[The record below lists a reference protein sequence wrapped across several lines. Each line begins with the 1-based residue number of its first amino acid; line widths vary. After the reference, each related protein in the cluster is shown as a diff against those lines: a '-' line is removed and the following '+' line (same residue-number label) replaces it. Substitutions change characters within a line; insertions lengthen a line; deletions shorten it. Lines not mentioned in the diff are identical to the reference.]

1 MKPIIIFVKLIR
13 ESMNFAYQSIRVNK
27 MRTFLSLF
35 GITIGIFAIVSVFTV
50 LDSLEKSVRQS
61 LESLG
66 DNVVYVQKWP
76 WSMGT
81 SYPWWKYM
89 NRPQPSLED
98 LETLRSS
105 SITAQSSALM
115 LSYQS
120 LVAYE
125 RNAAPKT
132 PILAVTDSYEDIRS
146 FEVESGRYFSAFD
159 LSMGKRVTVLGND
172 IATELFVGLN
182 PVGRSIKIGGYLV
195 EVIGVLKKE
204 GQQAVGDQ
212 SHDDLVVIPA
222 NFSKLMVDFRYA
234 GPTIMV
240 KAKDGIPSEELMD
253 ELRGILR
260 ASRKLK
266 PIEDD
271 DFSLNQVST
280 LREGI
285 DNIFAV
291 INIAGWIIGGFSIL
305 VGGFGIANIM
315 FVSVKE
321 RTNIIGIQKALGAKN
336 TFILVQFLYESVL
349 LSIIGGAVGL
359 LLIFIGSLVV
369 NAVSEFTITLSLSN
383 IILGISVSAI
393 IGIISGFA
401 PAWQA
406 SRLNPVE
413 AINTKA

>member
-1 MKPIIIFVKLIR
+1 
-13 ESMNFAYQSIRVNK
+13 
-27 MRTFLSLF
+27 
-35 GITIGIFAIVSVFTV
+35 
-50 LDSLEKSVRQS
+50 
-61 LESLG
+61 
-66 DNVVYVQKWP
+66 
-76 WSMGT
+76 
-81 SYPWWKYM
+81 M

>member
-13 ESMNFAYQSIRVNK
+13 ESMAFAYQSIVVNK

-50 LDSLEKSVRQS
+50 LDSLEKSIRQS
-61 LESLG
+61 LESFG

-76 WSMGT
+76 WTMDGNS
-81 SYPWWKYM
+81 PWWKYM
-89 NRPQPSLED
+89 NRPQPTLKE
-98 LETLRSS
+98 LETIRST

-115 LSYQS
+115 LSYYS
-120 LVAYE
+120 LVAFE
-125 RNAAPKT
+125 RNSAPRT
-132 PILAVTDSYEDIRS
+132 VVLAVTDSYEDIRS

-159 LSMGKRVTVLGND
+159 LSMGKRVAILGND
-172 IATELFVGLN
+172 IADKLFAGIN
-182 PVGRSIKIGGYLV
+182 PIGKSIKINGFLV
-195 EVIGVLKKE
+195 EVIGVLEKE
-204 GQQAVGDQ
+204 GQPMVGDS
-212 SHDDLVVIPA
+212 SHDEYVLVPV
-222 NFSKLMVDFRYA
+222 NFSKLMVDFRYV
-234 GPTIMV
+234 GPNLMV
-240 KAKDGIPSEELMD
+240 KAKDGIPPEELTD

-260 ASRKLK
+260 ASRRLK

-271 DFSLNQVST
+271 NFSLNQVSN
-280 LREGI
+280 LRAGL
-285 DNIFAV
+285 DSIFAV
-291 INIAGWIIGGFSIL
+291 INVAGWIIGGFSIL

-349 LSIIGGAVGL
+349 LSIVGGAVGL
-359 LLIFIGSLVV
+359 LLIFLGSIAV
-369 NAVSEFTITLSLSN
+369 NNVSEFRIALSLSN
-383 IILGISVSAI
+383 IVLGITISAV
-393 IGIISGFA
+393 IGIVSGFA